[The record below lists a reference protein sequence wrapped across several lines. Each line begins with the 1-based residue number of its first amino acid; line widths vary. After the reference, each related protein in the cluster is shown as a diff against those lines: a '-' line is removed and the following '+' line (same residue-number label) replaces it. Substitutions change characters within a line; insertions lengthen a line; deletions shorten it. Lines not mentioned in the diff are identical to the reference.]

1 MLRVFQRHPG
11 LMLGA
16 MAAIGAVKVG
26 GILWE
31 TTLSAWPLL
40 HVLVPPLIGG
50 GLALGVGIGHDRLVS
65 APAARRLG
73 VAGLVVSCTVAGWSL
88 VGPALPALAWMGLV
102 PVGPVL
108 LGIALGRGP
117 LSAIV
122 SNVPSQKQMRS
133 G

>member
-11 LMLGA
+11 LTLGS
-16 MAAIGAVKVG
+16 MAAVGAVKVG
-26 GILWE
+26 GILWQ

-40 HVLVPPLIGG
+40 HVLMLPLIGG
-50 GLALGVGIGHDRLVS
+50 GLALGVGIGHDHLVS
-65 APAARRLG
+65 APTARRLG
-73 VAGLVVSCTVAGWSL
+73 IAGLVVGSTVAGWPL

-117 LSAIV
+117 LSAVV
-122 SNVPSQKQMRS
+122 SKVPSPKQLHS